1 MSENKIG
8 IKSVS
13 ELLNM
18 KFFIPDYQR
27 GYRWTTQ
34 EVKDLLEDIHDFSTK
49 ECKSSG
55 EFYCLQP
62 LVVRQMSEQEKQEFG
77 LSVNDVWYEVIDGQ
91 QRLTTLYLM
100 LIALNSAIKTLR
112 LPSNL
117 YELRYQRDANRA
129 ASFLSSV
136 ATLSEAD
143 CTQID
148 YYYMSRAYLYI
159 KEWFERRGIKLED
172 FCNVLLEHRIS
183 AKNLLKDIV
192 NNVRFIWYE
201 SVNENPIKV
210 FTRLNI
216 GKIGLTNGELIKALM
231 LNRHNFSNDAAL
243 KLRQQEIAS
252 QWDNIEYTLQREDFW
267 LFLHDKGYTRPT
279 RIDFLFDLVC
289 EQNKLH
295 LSDEDV
301 KSIGS
306 DEYKT
311 FRYFNAYFKQD
322 SASVDVCWNIVKSN
336 FQTFVEW
343 YDDLQLY
350 HYVGFLISEGG
361 EQTIGSLLAKWNDA
375 GDRNTFLHFLKQEI
389 REGLEKI
396 VVFDEKENDDG
407 HLKRRYK
414 PILLFHNIQT
424 IINQN
429 ENELENNKYELGSFY
444 KFPFHLYKKES
455 WDVEH
460 INSVT
465 ENDLDTPEA
474 EAEWL
479 VNIYNGVKEDIQ
491 GKIRSYFKSD
501 KEDKKKEL
509 FGEIKASFL
518 IPEGWKSE
526 EKNKLC
532 NYTLLDSST
541 NRSYGNAIFSAKRR
555 IIISKDRGLSMPIP
569 RLSQDKQ
576 HVVFKDEEKIV
587 SAFVPPCTKN
597 VFMKY
602 YSPMVGDSN
611 YWTKED
617 AEAYKEDI
625 MNCVKKLEEEK

>member
-1 MSENKIG
+1 MDKKRKTPQIFLGRFACGGGTEKKNVSFYESERF
-8 IKSVS
+8 V
-13 ELLNM
+13 LLFWNAS
-18 KFFIPDYQR
+18 FCGLY
-27 GYRWTTQ
+27 
-34 EVKDLLEDIHDFSTK
+34 
-49 ECKSSG
+49 
-55 EFYCLQP
+55 
-62 LVVRQMSEQEKQEFG
+62 QMSEQEKQEFS
-77 LSVNDVWYEVIDGQ
+77 LSVTDVWYEVIDGQ
-91 QRLTTLYLM
+91 QRLTTFYLM

-117 YELRYQRDANRA
+117 YEFRYQRDANRA

-159 KEWFERRGIKLED
+159 KEWLGREEN
-172 FCNVLLEHRIS
+172 FCDVLLKHNIS
-183 AKNLLKDIV
+183 AEDLLKDTA

-201 SVNENPIKV
+201 SVDENPIKV

-295 LSDEDV
+295 LSDEEV

-322 SASVDVCWNIVKSN
+322 SASIDVCWNIVKSY

-429 ENELENNKYELGSFY
+429 ENELENNKYKLGSFY

-465 ENDLDTPEA
+465 ENDLDTLEA

-491 GKIRSYFKSD
+491 EKIWSYFESD
-501 KEDKKKEL
+501 KEDKKKL
-509 FGEIKASFL
+509 FGEIKESFL
-518 IPEGWKSE
+518 IPKGWDSE

-576 HVVFKDEEKIV
+576 HIVFKDEEKIV

>member
-100 LIALNSAIKTLR
+100 LIALNSAIKTLP

-159 KEWFERRGIKLED
+159 KEWFGRGEN
-172 FCNVLLEHRIS
+172 FCDVLLKHNIS
-183 AKNLLKDIV
+183 AEDLLKDIV

-201 SVNENPIKV
+201 SVDENPIKV

-231 LNRHNFSNDAAL
+231 LNRHNFSNDAVL

-252 QWDNIEYTLQREDFW
+252 QWDDIEYTLQKEDFW
-267 LFLHDKGYTRPT
+267 LFFHDAGYTRPT

-295 LSDEDV
+295 LSDEEV

-322 SASVDVCWNIVKSN
+322 SASVDVCWNIVKSY

-350 HYVGFLISEGG
+350 HYVGFLISEGS
-361 EQTIGSLLAKWNDA
+361 EQTISSLLAKWNDA

-429 ENELENNKYELGSFY
+429 ENELENNKYKLGSFY

-491 GKIRSYFKSD
+491 EKIRSYFGSD
-501 KEDKKKEL
+501 KEDKKKL
-509 FGEIKASFL
+509 FGEIKESFL
-518 IPEGWKSE
+518 IPKGWKSE

-532 NYTLLDSST
+532 NYTLLDAST

-602 YSPMVGDSN
+602 YSSVVGDSN

-617 AEAYKEDI
+617 AEAYKNDI

>member
-49 ECKSSG
+49 ECKSPG

-62 LVVRQMSEQEKQEFG
+62 LVVRQMPEQEKQICN
-77 LSVNDVWYEVIDGQ
+77 LSVNDTWYEVIDGQ

-100 LIALNSAIKTLR
+100 LIALNSAITTLR

-148 YYYMSRAYLYI
+148 YYHMSRAYLYI
-159 KEWFERRGIKLED
+159 KERFGSGEINLGD
-172 FCNVLLEHRIS
+172 FCNVLLKHSIS
-183 AKNLLKDIV
+183 AENPLKDTA

-201 SVNENPIKV
+201 SVDENPIKV

-231 LNRHNFSNDAAL
+231 LNRHNFSDDATL

-252 QWDNIEYTLQREDFW
+252 QWDDIEYTLQKEDFW
-267 LFLHDKGYTRPT
+267 LFLHDTGYTRPT

-289 EQNKLH
+289 EQNRLH
-295 LSDEDV
+295 LSDEEV

-311 FRYFNAYFKQD
+311 FRYFNAYFKQNG
-322 SASVDVCWNIVKSN
+322 ASIDVCWNIVKSY

-350 HYVGFLISEGG
+350 HYVGFLISVEGRQTIERLLTEWNKAGHRQEFLQFLKKKIKSLLDEGLKFNEREGG
-361 EQTIGSLLAKWNDA
+361 DGSQKW
-375 GDRNTFLHFLKQEI
+375 K
-389 REGLEKI
+389 
-396 VVFDEKENDDG
+396 
-407 HLKRRYK
+407 YK
-414 PILLFHNIQT
+414 SILLFHNIQT
-424 IINQN
+424 VINQN
-429 ENELENNKYELGSFY
+429 ENEVKNNKYELGSFY

-465 ENDLDTPEA
+465 ENDLDTPES

-491 GKIRSYFKSD
+491 EEIRSYFESD
-501 KEDKKKEL
+501 KEDKKGL
-509 FGEIKASFL
+509 FDEIKASFL

-625 MNCVKKLEEEK
+625 MNCVKKLEE

>member
-49 ECKSSG
+49 ERKSSG

-100 LIALNSAIKTLR
+100 LIALNSAIKMLP

-117 YELRYQRDANRA
+117 YELRYQRNANRA

-159 KEWFERRGIKLED
+159 KEWFGREEN
-172 FCNVLLEHRIS
+172 FCDVLLKHNIS
-183 AKNLLKDIV
+183 AEDLLKDTA

-201 SVNENPIKV
+201 SVDENPIKV

-231 LNRHNFSNDAAL
+231 LNRHSFSNDAAL

-322 SASVDVCWNIVKSN
+322 SASVDVCWNIVKSY

-429 ENELENNKYELGSFY
+429 ENELENNKYKLGSFY

-518 IPEGWKSE
+518 IPKGWNSE

-532 NYTLLDSST
+532 NYTLLDFST

-617 AEAYKEDI
+617 AEAYKNDI

>member
-1 MSENKIG
+1 MSENKIE

-34 EVKDLLEDIHDFSTK
+34 QVKDLLEDIHDFSTK
-49 ECKSSG
+49 ECKSPG

-62 LVVRQMSEQEKQEFG
+62 LVVRQMPEQEKQICN
-77 LSVNDVWYEVIDGQ
+77 LSVNDTWYEVIDGQ

-129 ASFLSSV
+129 TSFLSSV

-148 YYYMSRAYLYI
+148 YYHMSRAYLYI
-159 KEWFERRGIKLED
+159 KERFGSGEINLGD
-172 FCNVLLEHRIS
+172 FCNVLLKHSIS
-183 AKNLLKDIV
+183 AENPLKDTA

-201 SVNENPIKV
+201 SVDENPIKV

-231 LNRHNFSNDAAL
+231 LNRHNFSDDATL

-252 QWDNIEYTLQREDFW
+252 QWDDIEYTLQKEDFW
-267 LFLHDKGYTRPT
+267 LFLHDTGYTRPT

-289 EQNKLH
+289 EQNRLH
-295 LSDEDV
+295 LSDEEV

-311 FRYFNAYFKQD
+311 FRYFNAYFKQNG
-322 SASVDVCWNIVKSN
+322 ASIDVCWNIVKSY

-350 HYVGFLISEGG
+350 HYVGFLISVEGRQTIERLLTEWNKAGHRQEFLQFLKKKIKSLLDEGLKFNEREGG
-361 EQTIGSLLAKWNDA
+361 DGSQKWKY
-375 GDRNTFLHFLKQEI
+375 RS
-389 REGLEKI
+389 
-396 VVFDEKENDDG
+396 
-407 HLKRRYK
+407 
-414 PILLFHNIQT
+414 ILLFHNIQT
-424 IINQN
+424 VINQN
-429 ENELENNKYELGSFY
+429 ENEVKNNKYELGSFY

-491 GKIRSYFKSD
+491 EKIRSYFESD
-501 KEDKKKEL
+501 KEDKKGL
-509 FGEIKASFL
+509 FDEIKASFL

-576 HVVFKDEEKIV
+576 HVVFKDEKKIV
-587 SAFVPPCTKN
+587 SAFVPPCTKY
-597 VFMKY
+597 VFLKY
-602 YSPMVGDSN
+602 YSSVVGDTN

-617 AEAYKEDI
+617 AEAYKNDI
-625 MNCVKKLEEEK
+625 MNCVKKLEE

>member
-100 LIALNSAIKTLR
+100 LIALNSAIKTLP

-129 ASFLSSV
+129 ASFLNSV

-148 YYYMSRAYLYI
+148 YYHMSRAYFYI

-172 FCNVLLEHRIS
+172 FCDVLLEYRIS

-201 SVNENPIKV
+201 SVDENPIKV

-231 LNRHNFSNDAAL
+231 LNIHNFSNDAVL

-252 QWDNIEYTLQREDFW
+252 QWDNIEYTLQKEDFW

-295 LSDEDV
+295 LSDEEV

-322 SASVDVCWNIVKSN
+322 SASVDVCWSIVKDY
-336 FQTFVEW
+336 FQTFIEW
-343 YDDLQLY
+343 YDDLLLY
-350 HYVGFLISEGG
+350 HYVGFLISKEGG
-361 EQTIGSLLAKWNDA
+361 QTIERLLAKWNEV
-375 GDRNTFLHFLKQEI
+375 GNRQKLLQSLKQEI
-389 REGLEKI
+389 EKRLERGLEL
-396 VVFDEKENDDG
+396 EKKGGGDG
-407 HLKRRYK
+407 SQKWKYK

-424 IINQN
+424 VINQN

-491 GKIRSYFKSD
+491 EKIWSYLESD
-501 KEDKKKEL
+501 KEDKKKL
-509 FGEIKASFL
+509 FGEIKESFL
-518 IPEGWKSE
+518 IPKGWDSE

-532 NYTLLDSST
+532 NYTLLDAST

-555 IIISKDRGLSMPIP
+555 IIISKDRGFSMPIP

-576 HVVFKDEEKIV
+576 HVVFKDDEKIV

-602 YSPMVGDSN
+602 YSSVVGDSN

-617 AEAYKEDI
+617 AEAYKNDI

>member
-34 EVKDLLEDIHDFSTK
+34 QVKDLLEDIYDFSTK
-49 ECKSSG
+49 ECKSPG

-62 LVVRQMSEQEKQEFG
+62 LVVRQMPEQEKQICN
-77 LSVNDVWYEVIDGQ
+77 LSVNDTWYEVIDGQ

-143 CTQID
+143 YTQID
-148 YYYMSRAYLYI
+148 YYHMSRAYLYI
-159 KEWFERRGIKLED
+159 KERFGSEEINLGD
-172 FCNVLLEHRIS
+172 FCNVLLKYSIS
-183 AKNLLKDIV
+183 AENPLKDTA

-201 SVNENPIKV
+201 SVDENPIKV

-231 LNRHNFSNDAAL
+231 LNRHNFSDDAIL

-252 QWDNIEYTLQREDFW
+252 QWDDIEYTLQKEDFW
-267 LFLHDKGYTRPT
+267 LFLHDTGYTRPT

-289 EQNKLH
+289 EQNRLH
-295 LSDEDV
+295 LSDEEV

-306 DEYKT
+306 DEYRT
-311 FRYFNAYFKQD
+311 FRYFNAYFKQNG
-322 SASVDVCWNIVKSN
+322 ASIDVCWNIVKSY

-350 HYVGFLISEGG
+350 HYVGFLISVEGRQTIERLLTEWNKAGHRQEFLQFLKKKIKSLLDEGLKFNEREGG
-361 EQTIGSLLAKWNDA
+361 DGSQKWKY
-375 GDRNTFLHFLKQEI
+375 RS
-389 REGLEKI
+389 
-396 VVFDEKENDDG
+396 
-407 HLKRRYK
+407 
-414 PILLFHNIQT
+414 ILLFHNIQT
-424 IINQN
+424 VINQN
-429 ENELENNKYELGSFY
+429 ENEVKNNKYELGSFY

-465 ENDLDTPEA
+465 ENDLDTPES

-479 VNIYNGVKEDIQ
+479 VNIYNGVKEGIQ
-491 GKIRSYFKSD
+491 EKIRSYFESD
-501 KEDKKKEL
+501 KEDKKGL
-509 FGEIKASFL
+509 FDEIKASFL

-576 HVVFKDEEKIV
+576 HVVFKDEKKIV
-587 SAFVPPCTKN
+587 SAFVPPCTKY
-597 VFMKY
+597 VFLKY
-602 YSPMVGDSN
+602 YSSVVGDSN

-625 MNCVKKLEEEK
+625 MNCVKKLEE

>member
-172 FCNVLLEHRIS
+172 FCDMLLEHRIS

-295 LSDEDV
+295 LSDEEV

-322 SASVDVCWNIVKSN
+322 STSVDVCWNIVKSY

-350 HYVGFLISEGG
+350 HYVGFLISEGS

-491 GKIRSYFKSD
+491 EKIRSYFGSD
-501 KEDKKKEL
+501 KEDKKKL
-509 FGEIKASFL
+509 FGEIKESFL
-518 IPEGWKSE
+518 IPKGWESE

-555 IIISKDRGLSMPIP
+555 IIISKDRGFSMPIP

-602 YSPMVGDSN
+602 YSSVVGDSN

-617 AEAYKEDI
+617 AEAYKNDI
-625 MNCVKKLEEEK
+625 MNCVKKLEE

>member
-117 YELRYQRDANRA
+117 YELRYQRDTNRA

-311 FRYFNAYFKQD
+311 FRYFNAYFKQN
-322 SASVDVCWNIVKSN
+322 SASVDVCWNIVKSY

-375 GDRNTFLHFLKQEI
+375 GDRKTFLHFLKQEI
-389 REGLEKI
+389 KEGLEKI

-429 ENELENNKYELGSFY
+429 ENELENSKYKLGSFY

-518 IPEGWKSE
+518 IPKGWDSE

-602 YSPMVGDSN
+602 YSSVVGDSN

-617 AEAYKEDI
+617 AEAYKNDI

>member
-1 MSENKIG
+1 MSITKT
-8 IKSVS
+8 
-13 ELLNM
+13 
-18 KFFIPDYQR
+18 R
-27 GYRWTTQ
+27 
-34 EVKDLLEDIHDFSTK
+34 EVFS
-49 ECKSSG
+49 
-55 EFYCLQP
+55 
-62 LVVRQMSEQEKQEFG
+62 
-77 LSVNDVWYEVIDGQ
+77 
-91 QRLTTLYLM
+91 
-100 LIALNSAIKTLR
+100 
-112 LPSNL
+112 LP
-117 YELRYQRDANRA
+117 
-129 ASFLSSV
+129 
-136 ATLSEAD
+136 
-143 CTQID
+143 
-148 YYYMSRAYLYI
+148 
-159 KEWFERRGIKLED
+159 
-172 FCNVLLEHRIS
+172 NVHY
-183 AKNLLKDIV
+183 AQK
-192 NNVRFIWYE
+192 
-201 SVNENPIKV
+201 
-210 FTRLNI
+210 
-216 GKIGLTNGELIKALM
+216 
-231 LNRHNFSNDAAL
+231 
-243 KLRQQEIAS
+243 
-252 QWDNIEYTLQREDFW
+252 EDFW
-267 LFLHDKGYTRPT
+267 IFLHDAGNTRPT

-295 LSDEDV
+295 LSDEEV

-322 SASVDVCWNIVKSN
+322 STSVDVCWNIVKSY

-396 VVFDEKENDDG
+396 VVFDEKENDYG

-429 ENELENNKYELGSFY
+429 ENEVKNNKYELGSFY

-479 VNIYNGVKEDIQ
+479 VNIYNGVKENIQ
-491 GKIRSYFKSD
+491 EKIRSYFESD

-509 FGEIKASFL
+509 FGEIKESFL

-617 AEAYKEDI
+617 AEAYKNDI
-625 MNCVKKLEEEK
+625 MNCVKKLEE

>member
-322 SASVDVCWNIVKSN
+322 SASVDVCWNIVKSY

-479 VNIYNGVKEDIQ
+479 INIYNGVKEDIQ
-491 GKIRSYFKSD
+491 EKIWSYFESD
-501 KEDKKKEL
+501 KEDKKKL
-509 FGEIKASFL
+509 FGEIKESFL
-518 IPEGWKSE
+518 IPKGWNSE

-602 YSPMVGDSN
+602 YSSVVGDSN

-617 AEAYKEDI
+617 AEAYKNDI

>member
-100 LIALNSAIKTLR
+100 LIALNSAIKTLP

-129 ASFLSSV
+129 ASFLNSV

-148 YYYMSRAYLYI
+148 YYHMSRAYFYI

-172 FCNVLLEHRIS
+172 FCDVLLEYRIS

-201 SVNENPIKV
+201 SVDENPIKV

-231 LNRHNFSNDAAL
+231 LNRHNFSNDAVL

-252 QWDNIEYTLQREDFW
+252 QWDNIEYTLQKEDFW

-295 LSDEDV
+295 LSDEEV

-322 SASVDVCWNIVKSN
+322 SASVDVCWSIVKDY
-336 FQTFVEW
+336 FQTFIEW
-343 YDDLQLY
+343 YDDLLLY
-350 HYVGFLISEGG
+350 HYVGFLISKEGG
-361 EQTIGSLLAKWNDA
+361 QTIERLLAKWNEV
-375 GDRNTFLHFLKQEI
+375 GNRQKLLQSLKQEI
-389 REGLEKI
+389 EKRLERGLEL
-396 VVFDEKENDDG
+396 EKKGGGDG
-407 HLKRRYK
+407 SQKWKYK

-424 IINQN
+424 VINQN

-491 GKIRSYFKSD
+491 EKIWSYLESD
-501 KEDKKKEL
+501 KEDKKKL
-509 FGEIKASFL
+509 FGEIKESFL
-518 IPEGWKSE
+518 IPKGWDSE

-532 NYTLLDSST
+532 NYTLLDAST

-555 IIISKDRGLSMPIP
+555 IIISKDRGFSMPIP

-576 HVVFKDEEKIV
+576 HVVFKDDEKIV

-602 YSPMVGDSN
+602 YSSVVGDSN

-617 AEAYKEDI
+617 AEAYKNDI

>member
-34 EVKDLLEDIHDFSTK
+34 QVKDLLEDIHDFSTK
-49 ECKSSG
+49 ECKSPG

-62 LVVRQMSEQEKQEFG
+62 LVVRQMPEQEKQICN
-77 LSVNDVWYEVIDGQ
+77 LSVNDTWYEVIDGQ

-100 LIALNSAIKTLR
+100 LIALNSAITTLR

-148 YYYMSRAYLYI
+148 YYHMSRAYLYI
-159 KEWFERRGIKLED
+159 KERFGSEEINLGD
-172 FCNVLLEHRIS
+172 FCNVLLKYSIS
-183 AKNLLKDIV
+183 AENPLKDTA

-201 SVNENPIKV
+201 SVDENPIKV

-231 LNRHNFSNDAAL
+231 LNRHNFSDDATL

-252 QWDNIEYTLQREDFW
+252 QWDDIEYTLQKEDFW
-267 LFLHDKGYTRPT
+267 LFLHDTGYTRPT

-289 EQNKLH
+289 EQNRLH
-295 LSDEDV
+295 LSDEEV

-306 DEYKT
+306 DEYRT
-311 FRYFNAYFKQD
+311 FRYFNAYFKQNG
-322 SASVDVCWNIVKSN
+322 ASIDVCWNIVKSY

-350 HYVGFLISEGG
+350 HYVGFLISVEGRQTIERLLTEWNKAGHRQEFLQFLKKKIKSLLDEGLKFNEREGG
-361 EQTIGSLLAKWNDA
+361 DGSQKWKY
-375 GDRNTFLHFLKQEI
+375 RS
-389 REGLEKI
+389 
-396 VVFDEKENDDG
+396 
-407 HLKRRYK
+407 
-414 PILLFHNIQT
+414 ILLFHNIQT
-424 IINQN
+424 VINQN
-429 ENELENNKYELGSFY
+429 ENEVKNNKYELGSFY

-491 GKIRSYFKSD
+491 EKIRSYFESD
-501 KEDKKKEL
+501 KEDKKGL
-509 FGEIKASFL
+509 FDEIKASFL

-576 HVVFKDEEKIV
+576 HVVFKDEKKIV
-587 SAFVPPCTKN
+587 SAFVPPCTKY
-597 VFMKY
+597 VFLKY
-602 YSPMVGDSN
+602 YSSVVGDTN

-617 AEAYKEDI
+617 AEAYKNDI
-625 MNCVKKLEEEK
+625 MNCVKKLEE

>member
-100 LIALNSAIKTLR
+100 LIALNSAIKMLP

-148 YYYMSRAYLYI
+148 YYHMSRAYFYI
-159 KEWFERRGIKLED
+159 KEWFERGRIKLED
-172 FCNVLLEHRIS
+172 FCNVLLKHNIS
-183 AKNLLKDIV
+183 AENPLKDTA

-201 SVNENPIKV
+201 SVDENPIKV

-252 QWDNIEYTLQREDFW
+252 QWDDIEYTLQKEDFW
-267 LFLHDKGYTRPT
+267 LFLHDAGYTRPT

-289 EQNKLH
+289 EQNKLY
-295 LSDEDV
+295 LSDEEV

-311 FRYFNAYFKQD
+311 FRYFNAYFKQN
-322 SASVDVCWNIVKSN
+322 SASVDVCWSIVKDY
-336 FQTFVEW
+336 FQTFIEW

-350 HYVGFLISEGG
+350 HYVGFLISKEGG
-361 EQTIGSLLAKWNDA
+361 QTIERLLAKWNEV
-375 GDRNTFLHFLKQEI
+375 GNRQKLLQFLKQEI
-389 REGLEKI
+389 KKRFERGLEL
-396 VVFDEKENDDG
+396 EKKGGGDG
-407 HLKRRYK
+407 SQKWKYK

-424 IINQN
+424 VINQN
-429 ENELENNKYELGSFY
+429 ENEVKNNKYELGSFY

-465 ENDLDTPEA
+465 ENDFDTPEA

-479 VNIYNGVKEDIQ
+479 VNIYNGVKEDVQ
-491 GKIRSYFKSD
+491 EKIWSYFESD
-501 KEDKKKEL
+501 DKDKKKEL
-509 FGEIKASFL
+509 FGEIQASFL

-555 IIISKDRGLSMPIP
+555 IIISKDRGFSMPIP

-602 YSPMVGDSN
+602 YSSVVGDSN

-617 AEAYKEDI
+617 AEAYKNDI
-625 MNCVKKLEEEK
+625 MNCVKKLEE

>member
-1 MSENKIG
+1 MTENKIG

-100 LIALNSAIKTLR
+100 LIALNSAIKTLP

-129 ASFLSSV
+129 ASFLNSV

-148 YYYMSRAYLYI
+148 YYHMSRAYFYI

-172 FCNVLLEHRIS
+172 FCDVLLEYRIS

-201 SVNENPIKV
+201 SVDENPIKV

-231 LNRHNFSNDAAL
+231 LNRHNFSNDAVL

-252 QWDNIEYTLQREDFW
+252 QWDNIEYTLQKEDFW

-295 LSDEDV
+295 LSDEEV

-322 SASVDVCWNIVKSN
+322 SASVDVCWSIVKDY
-336 FQTFVEW
+336 FQTFIEW
-343 YDDLQLY
+343 YDDLLLY
-350 HYVGFLISEGG
+350 HYVGFLISKEGG
-361 EQTIGSLLAKWNDA
+361 QTIERLLAKWNEV
-375 GDRNTFLHFLKQEI
+375 GNRQKLLQSLKQEI
-389 REGLEKI
+389 EKRLERGLEL
-396 VVFDEKENDDG
+396 EKKGGGDG
-407 HLKRRYK
+407 SQKWKYK

-424 IINQN
+424 VINQN

-491 GKIRSYFKSD
+491 EKIWSYLESD
-501 KEDKKKEL
+501 KEDKKKL
-509 FGEIKASFL
+509 FGEIKESFL
-518 IPEGWKSE
+518 IPKGWDSE

-532 NYTLLDSST
+532 NYTLLDAST

-555 IIISKDRGLSMPIP
+555 IIISKDRGFSMPIP

-576 HVVFKDEEKIV
+576 HVVFKDDEKIV

-602 YSPMVGDSN
+602 YSSVVGDSN

-617 AEAYKEDI
+617 AEAYKNDI

>member
-1 MSENKIG
+1 
-8 IKSVS
+8 
-13 ELLNM
+13 
-18 KFFIPDYQR
+18 
-27 GYRWTTQ
+27 
-34 EVKDLLEDIHDFSTK
+34 
-49 ECKSSG
+49 
-55 EFYCLQP
+55 
-62 LVVRQMSEQEKQEFG
+62 MSEQEKQEFS
-77 LSVNDVWYEVIDGQ
+77 LSVTDVWYEVIDGQ
-91 QRLTTLYLM
+91 QRLTTFYLM

-172 FCNVLLEHRIS
+172 FCDVLLKHNIS
-183 AKNLLKDIV
+183 AKNLLKDIA

-201 SVNENPIKV
+201 SVDENPIKV

-267 LFLHDKGYTRPT
+267 LFLHDKGYARPT

-295 LSDEDV
+295 LSDEEV

-322 SASVDVCWNIVKSN
+322 SASVDVCWNIVKSY

-350 HYVGFLISEGG
+350 HYVGFLISEEGG
-361 EQTIGSLLAKWNDA
+361 QTIERLLAKWNEV
-375 GDRNTFLHFLKQEI
+375 GNRQKLLQFLKQEI
-389 REGLEKI
+389 RKRLDRGLELE
-396 VVFDEKENDDG
+396 EKEGGDG
-407 HLKRRYK
+407 SQKWKYK

-424 IINQN
+424 VINRN
-429 ENELENNKYELGSFY
+429 ENEVKNNKYKLGSFY

-465 ENDLDTPEA
+465 ENDLGTPEA

-491 GKIRSYFKSD
+491 EKIRSYFGSD
-501 KEDKKKEL
+501 KEDKKKL

-532 NYTLLDSST
+532 NYTLLDAST

-576 HVVFKDEEKIV
+576 HVVFKDEGKIV

-602 YSPMVGDSN
+602 YSSVVGDSN

-617 AEAYKEDI
+617 AEAYKTDI

>member
-1 MSENKIG
+1 MSENKIE

-34 EVKDLLEDIHDFSTK
+34 QVKDLLEDIHDFSTK
-49 ECKSSG
+49 ECKSPG

-62 LVVRQMSEQEKQEFG
+62 LVVRQIPEQEKQICN
-77 LSVNDVWYEVIDGQ
+77 LSVNDTWYEVIDGQ

-100 LIALNSAIKTLR
+100 LIALTSAIKTLR

-148 YYYMSRAYLYI
+148 YYHMSRAYLYI
-159 KEWFERRGIKLED
+159 KERFGSGEINLGD
-172 FCNVLLEHRIS
+172 FCNVLLKYSIS
-183 AKNLLKDIV
+183 AENPLKDTA

-201 SVNENPIKV
+201 SVDENPIKV

-231 LNRHNFSNDAAL
+231 LNRHNFSDDATL

-252 QWDNIEYTLQREDFW
+252 QWDDIEYTLQKEDFW
-267 LFLHDKGYTRPT
+267 LFLHDTGYTRPT

-289 EQNKLH
+289 EQNRLH
-295 LSDEDV
+295 LSDEEV

-311 FRYFNAYFKQD
+311 FRYFNAYFKQNG
-322 SASVDVCWNIVKSN
+322 ASIDVCWNIVKSY

-350 HYVGFLISEGG
+350 HYVGFLISVEGRQTIERLLTEWNKAGHRQEFLQFLKKKIKSLLDEGLKFNEREGG
-361 EQTIGSLLAKWNDA
+361 DGSQKWKY
-375 GDRNTFLHFLKQEI
+375 RS
-389 REGLEKI
+389 
-396 VVFDEKENDDG
+396 
-407 HLKRRYK
+407 
-414 PILLFHNIQT
+414 ILLFHNIQT
-424 IINQN
+424 VINQN
-429 ENELENNKYELGSFY
+429 ENEVKNNKYELGSFY

-491 GKIRSYFKSD
+491 EKIRSYFESD
-501 KEDKKKEL
+501 KEDKKGL
-509 FGEIKASFL
+509 FDEIKASFL

-576 HVVFKDEEKIV
+576 HVVFKDEKKIV
-587 SAFVPPCTKN
+587 SAFVPPCTKY
-597 VFMKY
+597 VFLKY
-602 YSPMVGDSN
+602 YSSVVGDTN

-617 AEAYKEDI
+617 AEAYKNDI
-625 MNCVKKLEEEK
+625 MNCVKKLEE